1 MENTLSDGNV
11 KFIEGHGCTV
21 KRLSPSTVI
30 VLDTYYQLGTRESF
44 DSLLTRKP
52 DGSYQ
57 EITLKEGTLI
67 PVSEPLQLENLRHF
81 LNY

>member
-1 MENTLSDGNV
+1 MENSFTDGNV

-30 VLDTYYQLGTRESF
+30 VSGTYYKHETRENF

-57 EITLKEGTLI
+57 EIALKEGTLI

>member
-1 MENTLSDGNV
+1 MENTLSEIII
-11 KFIEGHGCTV
+11 KALRMHGCV
-21 KRLSPSTVI
+21 LKRLSPSTVI
-30 VLDTYYQLGTRESF
+30 VSGTYYKHETRESF
-44 DSLLTRKP
+44 DSLLTCKP